1 MLNEEILEKMKA
13 LGVLPGHVQEK
24 FVRSGGKGGQNVN
37 KLATCVY
44 LRHLPTGIEVKC
56 AQERTQFANRI
67 LAWKAL
73 LEKLEHRELEKKR
86 LAIHLSEKKR
96 RQKRG
101 RSRLGK
107 EIVLQSKKMRS
118 LKKRLRSKPSSWE

>member
-1 MLNEEILEKMKA
+1 MLNEEILEKMKR
-13 LGVLPGHVQEK
+13 LGVLPFHVEEK

-37 KLATCVY
+37 KLSTCVQ

-56 AQERTQFANRI
+56 AQERSQFANRL
-67 LAWKAL
+67 LAWKSL
-73 LEKLEHRELEKKR
+73 LEKLEQREQERKKR
-86 LAIHLSEKKR
+86 EIHLAEKKR

-101 RSRLGK
+101 RSRTGK
-107 EIVLQSKKMRS
+107 EIVLQSKKLRS